1 VRETINYN
9 LFNLVI
15 ILEKIEE
22 NKRNSVGEKEKKKQ
36 MTEVS
41 LVCTN
46 RRGGISGKF
55 MKCFSKM
62 D

>member
-22 NKRNSVGEKEKKKQ
+22 NKRNSVGEKEKKK
-36 MTEVS
+36 
-41 LVCTN
+41 TN
-46 RRGGISGKF
+46 DRGVTSMHK
-55 MKCFSKM
+55 
-62 D
+62 

>member
-22 NKRNSVGEKEKKKQ
+22 NKRNSVGEKEKKNK
-36 MTEVS
+36 
-41 LVCTN
+41 
-46 RRGGISGKF
+46 
-55 MKCFSKM
+55 
-62 D
+62 